1 MSEKRNRSSLTLE
14 PKQFLIAEKEKQ
26 PTISIR
32 QLTTDLFLKFNI
44 KMSKSVVF
52 RTLKDKEK
60 LKEIRMDSK
69 AIKNR
74 TYMMNKGRFEFEKV
88 LDRNLRTKFVKRK
101 GTNLG
106 I

>member
-1 MSEKRNRSSLTLE
+1 MSEERNRSSLTLQA
-14 PKQFLIAEKEKQ
+14 KQFL
-26 PTISIR
+26 
-32 QLTTDLFLKFNI
+32 TDLFFKFNV
-44 KMSKSVVF
+44 KTSKSVVL
-52 RTLKDKEK
+52 RTLKAKAE
-60 LKEIRMDSK
+60 LKEIRIDSK

-74 TYMMNKGRFEFEKV
+74 KYMMNKGRLEIEKV